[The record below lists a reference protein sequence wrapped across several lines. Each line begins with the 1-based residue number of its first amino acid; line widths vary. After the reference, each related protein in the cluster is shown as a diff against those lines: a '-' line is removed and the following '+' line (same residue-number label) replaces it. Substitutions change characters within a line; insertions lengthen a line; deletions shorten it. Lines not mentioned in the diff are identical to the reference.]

1 MWNNFFKHIDIAPEN
16 AHVLD
21 GNAVDLVAECD
32 QYERLIAEAGG
43 VDLFVGG
50 EIYEYC
56 FFVLC
61 SFLTV
66 LPGNDTA
73 SFTLAPHTFLVY

>member
-16 AHVLD
+16 AHILD

-50 EIYEYC
+50 KIYEHC
-56 FFVLC
+56 LFFFVFFY
-61 SFLTV
+61 SV
-66 LPGNDTA
+66 LSRLPCLGM
-73 SFTLAPHTFLVY
+73 TLLHLL